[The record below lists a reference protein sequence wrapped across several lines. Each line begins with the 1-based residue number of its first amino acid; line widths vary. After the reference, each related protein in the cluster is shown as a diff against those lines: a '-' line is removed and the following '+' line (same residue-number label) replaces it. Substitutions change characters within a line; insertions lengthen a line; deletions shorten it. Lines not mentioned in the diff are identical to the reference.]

1 LQGIHQVI
9 EEVKTKVETNVTDKE
24 KEMLKVSFRGALK
37 SQIAS
42 LGKRSLLAAGPK
54 SSNASSLFPSQDII
68 NQIANKISKLSLSAE
83 QEFIESQQLV
93 TVTPDAP
100 VQIIPDNKQAEL
112 KIKKEKERVHQRRL
126 LLTKNNY
133 L

>member
-1 LQGIHQVI
+1 MQGIHQVI

-68 NQIANKISKLSLSAE
+68 NQIAVKISKLSLSAE
-83 QEFIESQQLV
+83 QEFIES
-93 TVTPDAP
+93 
-100 VQIIPDNKQAEL
+100 
-112 KIKKEKERVHQRRL
+112 
-126 LLTKNNY
+126 
-133 L
+133 